1 MNYERKFEIQRKRA
15 EEAEKQ
21 IQDLEAELAVVK
33 NENKSLQM
41 QVDGFNQM
49 IDDIEKLDH
58 ERRELIAQAKEIKD
72 KYQKAVEEILLL
84 KKKYSQ
90 QMQAVLN
97 GKKIKG
103 VDK

>member
-1 MNYERKFEIQRKRA
+1 MSDYAHDQTEKLI
-15 EEAEKQ
+15 EEAEKR

>member
-15 EEAEKQ
+15 EEAEKR
-21 IQDLEAELAVVK
+21 IHDLEAELAVAK

-58 ERRELIAQAKEIKD
+58 ERRELVSQAKEIKD

-90 QMQAVLN
+90 QMQAVLK